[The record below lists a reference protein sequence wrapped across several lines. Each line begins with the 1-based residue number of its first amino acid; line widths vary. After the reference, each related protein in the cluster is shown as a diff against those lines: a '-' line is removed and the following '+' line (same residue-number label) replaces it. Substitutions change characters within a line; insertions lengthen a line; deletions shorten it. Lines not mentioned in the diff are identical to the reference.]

1 MTDNKNLPAKIEDV
15 ADVMLAETAASNP
28 LLRFVKG
35 AWVLNGE
42 DIDTGTEFVA
52 YPFDTMRGFAR
63 WEDNAVVEQRLNRI
77 ADRVHLERE
86 ELPEDQ
92 DWKPQHAMPLESA
105 DTGEVCVFV
114 TGSHGGKKAINDL
127 INKTARAVKSGR
139 SDATPLI
146 RLAVGSFPSKQ
157 YGDIPCPVFEIIKED
172 PKEVGGGTKGD
183 GDAEFAKPSS
193 GKPFN
198 DEIPY

>member
-114 TGSHGGKKAINDL
+114 TGSHGGKKAINDQDG
-127 INKTARAVKSGR
+127 ARRQIR
-139 SDATPLI
+139 S
-146 RLAVGSFPSKQ
+146 Q
-157 YGDIPCPVFEIIKED
+157 
-172 PKEVGGGTKGD
+172 
-183 GDAEFAKPSS
+183 
-193 GKPFN
+193 
-198 DEIPY
+198 